1 MSVLKIVA
9 NLASADVQGLAAFY
23 ADLFELNI
31 LMDLG
36 WITTL
41 GNDALAPVQLSVA
54 SQGGSNTPVPDLSI
68 TVEDVDACHARA
80 VALGYEIL
88 YPLTDEPWGVRR
100 FFVADPMGRALNV
113 LTHI

>member
-9 NLASADVQGLAAFY
+9 NLASADVQGLAGFY
-23 ADLFELNI
+23 SDLFDLNI
-31 LMDLG
+31 LMDQG

-41 GNDALAPVQLSVA
+41 GNDALGAVQLSVA

-68 TVEDVDACHARA
+68 TVEDVDAVHARA
-80 VALGYEIL
+80 VMLGYEIL

-100 FFVADPMGRALNV
+100 FYVSDPMGRAINV
-113 LTHI
+113 LSHI

>member
-9 NLASADVQGLAAFY
+9 NLASADVQGVAAFY
-23 ADLFELNI
+23 RELFELNV
-31 LMDLG
+31 LMDQG

-41 GNDALAPVQLSVA
+41 GSDALAPVQLNVA
-54 SQGGSNTPVPDLSI
+54 AHGGSNTPVPDLSI

-80 VALGYEIL
+80 VALGYDIL

-100 FFVADPMGRALNV
+100 FYVADPMGRALNV
-113 LTHI
+113 LAHI